1 MDNEMDA
8 LFLIL
13 DKFLNV
19 IEYIEKYFKEEKK
32 EVNIELG
39 NLYTIYEEDEED
51 DKEDIIKIIGKVIKE
66 EFILI

>member
-1 MDNEMDA
+1 MDA